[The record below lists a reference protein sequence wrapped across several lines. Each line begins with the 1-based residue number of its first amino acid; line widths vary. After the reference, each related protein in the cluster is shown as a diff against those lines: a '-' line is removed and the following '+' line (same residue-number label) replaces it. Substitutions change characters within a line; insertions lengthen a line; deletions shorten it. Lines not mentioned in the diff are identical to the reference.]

1 MCAITAICSDGG
13 VNDELDEYLDK
24 AFWNCGVS
32 CFERR
37 LLGLDGSRGA
47 DRRSDERCVL
57 EGEAE
62 KV

>member
-32 CFERR
+32 WFERR

-47 DRRSDERCVL
+47 DRRSRCV
-57 EGEAE
+57 
-62 KV
+62 